1 MIVDERTITYI
12 NSLEQGDSE
21 ILSVIAKEAAASF
34 VPIIRKETASF
45 LRTLVVMKQ
54 PKRIL

>member
-21 ILSVIAKEAAASF
+21 FLRMIAKEAAASLF
-34 VPIIRKETASF
+34 GTFNE
-45 LRTLVVMKQ
+45 
-54 PKRIL
+54 

>member
-34 VPIIRKETASF
+34 VPII
-45 LRTLVVMKQ
+45 
-54 PKRIL
+54 